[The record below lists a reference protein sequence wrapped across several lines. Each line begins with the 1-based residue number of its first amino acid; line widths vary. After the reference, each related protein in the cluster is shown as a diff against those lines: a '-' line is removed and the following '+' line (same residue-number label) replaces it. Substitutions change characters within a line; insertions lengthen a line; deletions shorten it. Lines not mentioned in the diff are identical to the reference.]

1 VFTPAAVCGR
11 NSVSWCPT
19 PPFPFPKRVTLEEVT
34 GIQGVRCRGE
44 IQYSDGMDAVINV
57 DGAVSRARDMS
68 TEELLQLVDLA
79 FSLADRGPG

>member
-1 VFTPAAVCGR
+1 
-11 NSVSWCPT
+11 
-19 PPFPFPKRVTLEEVT
+19 
-34 GIQGVRCRGE
+34 VRCRVE

-79 FSLADRGPG
+79 FSLADRGRG

>member
-1 VFTPAAVCGR
+1 
-11 NSVSWCPT
+11 
-19 PPFPFPKRVTLEEVT
+19 
-34 GIQGVRCRGE
+34 VRCRGE